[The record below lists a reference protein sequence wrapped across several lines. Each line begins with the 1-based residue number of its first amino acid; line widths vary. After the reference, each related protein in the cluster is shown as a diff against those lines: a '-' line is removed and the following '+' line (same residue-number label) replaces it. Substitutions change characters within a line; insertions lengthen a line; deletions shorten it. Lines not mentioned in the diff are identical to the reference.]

1 MKKFALAFIS
11 IIVLLTSC
19 STRVY
24 HIYEVDEPPIYN
36 GEPWSAPSLM
46 KDFNMRF
53 VTSDHDNIRRINVEF
68 IIDKKGQMTE
78 LKPIGKTGDD
88 MTRFE
93 MDAMDALRSCQN
105 WEPAKKR
112 GKPVNVK
119 IKMNISICP
128 K

>member
-1 MKKFALAFIS
+1 
-11 IIVLLTSC
+11 
-19 STRVY
+19 
-24 HIYEVDEPPIYN
+24 
-36 GEPWSAPSLM
+36 
-46 KDFNMRF
+46 
-53 VTSDHDNIRRINVEF
+53 
-68 IIDKKGQMTE
+68 MTE